1 MCEKNQVLRDTN
13 KKKMMKRYAN
23 SPCCFLVFMSMLI
36 ILWGCAVAPQKL
48 NIKGKP
54 DAFDEGTIISTQKAA
69 AVSFE
74 ELLGDI
80 ETSRVIYVGE
90 KHTSQESHKIQ
101 LEVIQALFQK
111 FPDLAVGMEMFDH
124 SYQDVLDQWSAGK
137 LDQEDFLRKVH
148 WYANWRYDF
157 SLYKDILDFIKEN
170 RLRLVGLNIPNHIPP
185 KIREGGIESLRDY
198 EKKYLPQQIDLSN
211 TGHRDYV
218 QEVFENHRHHF
229 RGEVEFENFYAAQ
242 SVWED
247 AMAEAIAENL
257 NNDVMI
263 VLVGNGHIQFKY
275 GVPVRAFKRTGAAF
289 TTLYPA
295 STGTEVEPDI
305 ADYIWVTK

>member
-1 MCEKNQVLRDTN
+1 
-13 KKKMMKRYAN
+13 
-23 SPCCFLVFMSMLI
+23 MLI

-54 DAFDEGTIISTQKAA
+54 DAFDEGTIISTQKEA

-74 ELLGDI
+74 ELLEAI
-80 ETSRVIYVGE
+80 EASRVIYVGE
-90 KHTSQESHKIQ
+90 KHTSHEDHKIQ

-111 FPDLAVGMEMFDH
+111 FPDLTIGMEMFDH
-124 SYQDVLDQWSAGK
+124 SYQDVLDQWTAGK
-137 LDQEDFLRKVH
+137 LDQEEFLRKVH

-157 SLYKDILDFIKEN
+157 SLYKDILEYIKEN
-170 RLRLVGLNIPNHIPP
+170 RLRLVGLNIPSHIPP
-185 KIREGGIESLRDY
+185 KIREGGIESLRNH

-211 TGHRDYV
+211 PGHRDYV
-218 QEVFENHRHHF
+218 QGVFENHRHHF
-229 RGEVEFENFYAAQ
+229 RGKVEFENFYAAQ

-257 NNDVMI
+257 NNDVMV

-275 GVPVRAFKRTGAAF
+275 GIPVRAFKRTGAAF
-289 TTLYPA
+289 TTIYPA
-295 STGTEVEPDI
+295 ATGTEVELDI